1 LFNQLKFLASQGYD
15 ISAVC
20 SQGKWLKDVEAAG
33 IKVKT
38 IKLKRKI
45 SPFSDLVA
53 FFKLYFY
60 FRKEKFDIVHTH
72 TPKPEIYGQI
82 AAKLA
87 GVPIIINTLH
97 GLDLPA
103 DVSFLGTIFVILEKI
118 AGRCSDLVFSISKA
132 VIKTAAEKKTCDPH
146 LLKYLGRDIDT
157 DKFNPKRF
165 SKGFILNKKRE
176 LGIGPDKKVIGI
188 VARLVAEKGYL
199 DLFTAFKSVI
209 AKFPNAVLMIV
220 GQEEPE
226 KKNAIK
232 IGIVKNYG
240 IENNTIF
247 LGERTN
253 AEELYSLMDIFVL
266 PSHREGL
273 GAAILEASA
282 MEKPAIATNTGG
294 CPEAISN
301 GKTGLLVPLKNPEK
315 LSQAIIYLLSNQKKA
330 KKMGILG
337 RQKILKEF
345 NEKLIFDRL
354 ETEYQRLIK
363 EKLK

>member
-1 LFNQLKFLASQGYD
+1 KFLAEQGYD
-15 ISAVC
+15 ISAIC
-20 SQGKWLKDVEAAG
+20 SPGKWLKDVEAAG
-33 IKVKT
+33 IRVKT

-45 SPFSDLVA
+45 SPLSDLVA
-53 FFKLYFY
+53 FFRLYFY
-60 FRKEKFDIVHTH
+60 FKKEKFDIVHTH

-103 DVSFLGTIFVILEKI
+103 DVSFLGTMFVFLEKI
-118 AGRCSDLVFSISKA
+118 AGRCSDLVFSISNA
-132 VIKTAAEKKTCDPH
+132 VIKTAIEKKTCQPH

-157 DKFNPKRF
+157 DKFDPKKF
-165 SKGFILNKKRE
+165 SKDFILNKKRE
-176 LGIGPDKKVIGI
+176 LAIDLNKKVIGI

-199 DLFTAFKSVI
+199 DLFEAFKRVI
-209 AKFPNAVLMIV
+209 AKFPNTVLLIV

-232 IGIVKNYG
+232 INIVKKYG

-294 CPEAISN
+294 CPEAVSD
-301 GKTGLLVPLKNPEK
+301 GKTGILVPLKNVEK
-315 LSQAIIYLLSNQKKA
+315 LSEAIAYLLSNPKIA
-330 KKMGILG
+330 KEMGALG
-337 RQKILKEF
+337 REKILKEF
-345 NEKLIFDRL
+345 NEELIFTRL
-354 ETEYQRLIK
+354 KTEYQRLIK
-363 EKLK
+363 EKIK